1 MSHFTQVLGK
11 LWANIVCICRHGK
24 TRKKYALSRLADLKC
39 DYSELLQ
46 RYYRPPAQR
55 KLRSADSLFH
65 IAEPQMLALEAA
77 HSITTGDY
85 AGAHAKIDSAREI
98 MRDDDGRRYME
109 SLRLEAKHI
118 SQTGIR
124 RSGSGGNGR
133 RKA

>member
-11 LWANIVCICRHGK
+11 LWANVRCLYRHGK
-24 TRKKYALSRLADLKC
+24 TRKRYALSRLEDLKC

-46 RYYRPPAQR
+46 QHYRPPRQR
-55 KLRSADSLFH
+55 QLRSADSLFH
-65 IAEPQMLALEAA
+65 IAEPQLLAEEAA
-77 HSITTGDY
+77 HSIKIGDY

-118 SQTGIR
+118 SQTGIKR
-124 RSGSGGNGR
+124 TGGG